1 MVKTIQDPFIVKNV
15 FDQYYFRALQKYAIN
30 LWINNEGSAYSD
42 GFGRYQWANTEVLNE
57 GANLL
62 LPMAKEKFKSETLKP
77 SWNLLVIYET
87 EKARLWKHKDDNA
100 CEYTI
105 DYCLFQKQPW
115 DLWVEN
121 KPYRLKENEA
131 LFMYGN
137 AQEHWREDFPEPET
151 NMVAYAFYFYCEPDH
166 WYFKYGPSYLD
177 TVIRVKKN

>member
-77 SWNLLVIYET
+77 
-87 EKARLWKHKDDNA
+87 
-100 CEYTI
+100 
-105 DYCLFQKQPW
+105 
-115 DLWVEN
+115 
-121 KPYRLKENEA
+121 
-131 LFMYGN
+131 
-137 AQEHWREDFPEPET
+137 
-151 NMVAYAFYFYCEPDH
+151 
-166 WYFKYGPSYLD
+166 
-177 TVIRVKKN
+177 